1 MSKPKPLEPLVQVHL
16 MLPPELV
23 RRMDGTVK
31 AGVAANRTELIRTA
45 VRHYIQSATEDAAR
59 PELKREPK
67 A

>member
-31 AGVAANRTELIRTA
+31 AGVAANRTELIRRA
-45 VRHYIQSATEDAAR
+45 VRQYVEA
-59 PELKREPK
+59 ELKREPR
-67 A
+67 

>member
-23 RRMDGTVK
+23 RRMDEAVR
-31 AGVAANRTELIRTA
+31 AGVAANRTELIRRA
-45 VRHYIQSATEDAAR
+45 VREYAN

-67 A
+67 